1 MKNVNVAEMMSIAEN
16 KAFVANFEAALE
28 KDTEAVAL
36 MEKSNSVED
45 MFTVASKYFQIKLE
59 DFKEAY
65 HKAVDY
71 LTQPKAQLDDD
82 IMDCVVGG
90 GIGDWFKKHWHTI
103 AAVAIGV
110 VGVAVGALTCGVG
123 ATLIAGGMALTGIH
137 AIVGGGLAIAGGT
150 YVAGTAIDDAVHGKG

>member
-71 LTQPKAQLDDD
+71 LTQPKAKLDDD
-82 IMDCVVGG
+82 IMGCVVGG
-90 GIGDWFKKHWHTI
+90 GIGDWFKKHWKTVV
-103 AAVAIGV
+103 AVAVGV
-110 VGVAVGALTCGVG
+110 VGVALGALTCGVG
-123 ATLIAGGMALTGIH
+123 AALIAGGMTITGTGTL
-137 AIVGGGLAIAGGT
+137 VCGGFGLAGGAC
-150 YVAGTAIDDAVHGKG
+150 VAVNAVD

>member
-71 LTQPKAQLDDD
+71 LTQPKAKLDDD
-82 IMDCVVGG
+82 IMDCVAGG
-90 GIGDWFKKHWHTI
+90 GIGDWFKKHWKTVV
-103 AAVAIGV
+103 AVAVGV
-110 VGVAVGALTCGVG
+110 VGVAVGVLTCGVG
-123 ATLIAGGMALTGIH
+123 AALASSMTVAMVTHTALCGS
-137 AIVGGGLAIAGGT
+137 LAIAGG
-150 YVAGTAIDDAVHGKG
+150 AGIAGSFIYKDVKSH

>member
-16 KAFVANFEAALE
+16 KEFVANFEAALE

-45 MFTVASKYFQIKLE
+45 MFTVVSKYFQIKLE

-71 LTQPKAQLDDD
+71 LTQHKAKLDDD

-90 GIGDWFKKHWHTI
+90 GIGDWFKKHWKTVV
-103 AAVAIGV
+103 AVAVGV

-123 ATLIAGGMALTGIH
+123 AALIATGMTITGTGTLVCGGF
-137 AIVGGGLAIAGGT
+137 GLAGGAC
-150 YVAGTAIDDAVHGKG
+150 VAVNAVD